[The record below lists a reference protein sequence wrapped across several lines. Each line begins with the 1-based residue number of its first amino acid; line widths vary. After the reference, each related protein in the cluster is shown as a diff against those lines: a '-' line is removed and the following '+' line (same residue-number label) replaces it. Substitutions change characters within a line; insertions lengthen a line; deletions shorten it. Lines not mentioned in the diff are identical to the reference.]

1 MLQKK
6 RDKTTEGSDRYGIA
20 GGCSL
25 GSTFSNAF
33 QVGCHQI
40 QILVVCET
48 VQSPC
53 HNPKLSV
60 SSTPS
65 LW

>member
-25 GSTFSNAF
+25 GSTVSNAF
-33 QVGCHQI
+33 QVGW
-40 QILVVCET
+40 LP
-48 VQSPC
+48 SNS
-53 HNPKLSV
+53 NPRCL
-60 SSTPS
+60 
-65 LW
+65 